1 MGKYH
6 GYAEDYMNGGT
17 YGAYP
22 SSKDI
27 VNDPSDYAFTKYK
40 PRSKHTLSQ
49 PRLDHKRNVFKMNS
63 PDFDQIYKHK
73 FLKSPNTNSLVEEYN
88 HDLIKNKIDLPKLN
102 TIDYKQQSRDL
113 VKQSTLTNSI
123 EEDSKA
129 LFNSKILYFMT
140 SHRSCCRKAYSKWYD
155 ESRA

>member
-1 MGKYH
+1 MIW
-6 GYAEDYMNGGT
+6 
-17 YGAYP
+17 
-22 SSKDI
+22 S
-27 VNDPSDYAFTKYK
+27 
-40 PRSKHTLSQ
+40 R
-49 PRLDHKRNVFKMNS
+49 
-63 PDFDQIYKHK
+63 
-73 FLKSPNTNSLVEEYN
+73 
-88 HDLIKNKIDLPKLN
+88 NKIDLPKLN

-155 ESRA
+155 ESTAQPKNRTGSGIFTIK